1 MKKSD
6 FQKMIDEA
14 VAKAI
19 KKLLVDTPFFEAL
32 MEEAVQKFGAKLKET
47 IVSAGGISLG
57 PKAAPKRSDEFD
69 LSIEDDDE
77 GGVVEDEKER
87 LESAAEGVL
96 ARQGAKI
103 REALGGFNPF
113 TEATFEVAAKMPTR
127 QEAQAAERSG
137 TTAVEQ
143 NEFGVVV
150 PNDFAEALAQDAK
163 FQSVLKETA
172 ATKGSR
178 FEDDPEEEGKPESK
192 KVGRPKK
199 ARKVLDD
206 DVTREIM
213 SEAFEGFDE

>member
-57 PKAAPKRSDEFD
+57 PKAAPRRSDEFD

-77 GGVVEDEKER
+77 GGAIEDEKER
-87 LESAAEGVL
+87 LESAAENIL

-113 TEATFEVAAKMPTR
+113 TEATFEVAATMPTR
-127 QEAQAAERSG
+127 QEAQAAEKSG

-143 NEFGVVV
+143 NEFGVAV
-150 PNDFAEALAQDAK
+150 PNNIGELLASNPK

-178 FEDDPEEEGKPESK
+178 YEDEPDEEKSEVK
-192 KVGRPKK
+192 KVVQPKK
-199 ARKVLDD
+199 ARKMLDD

>member
-77 GGVVEDEKER
+77 GGVAESEKEL
-87 LESAAEGVL
+87 LEGAASGIL

-113 TEATFEVAAKMPTR
+113 TEATFEVAATMPTR
-127 QEAQAAERSG
+127 QEAQIAERSG

-150 PNDFAEALAQDAK
+150 PSDFAAALAQDSK

-178 FEDDPEEEGKPESK
+178 FVDESDEEKPESK
-192 KVGRPKK
+192 KVVQPKK
-199 ARKVLDD
+199 VRKVLDD